1 MDTNKAMGTK
11 TIGVTEE
18 VYDRLAAEKHD
29 DESFTD
35 TLARLIDETT
45 ADWRRGFGRYGDA
58 DTEEFER
65 TVADSL
71 DDNASG
77 IARSHA
83 ETLEELG
90 FELDAD
96 GNVIASPGGDE
107 SR

>member
-18 VYDRLAAEKHD
+18 VYDRLAAEKRD

-35 TLARLIDETT
+35 TVARLIDQEGS
-45 ADWRRGFGRYGDA
+45 DWRRGFGRYRGDGDRFDRVVTESSA
-58 DTEEFER
+58 DRADGLAER
-65 TVADSL
+65 HR
-71 DDNASG
+71 G
-77 IARSHA
+77 
-83 ETLEELG
+83 TLEAMG

-96 GNVIASPGGDE
+96 GTIVSKPDTDE

>member
-1 MDTNKAMGTK
+1 MGTK

-18 VYDRLAAEKHD
+18 VYDRLAAEKRD

-58 DTEEFER
+58 DGSEFER
-65 TVADSL
+65 TVADSRG
-71 DDNASG
+71 DHASG
-77 IARSHA
+77 LAVSRA

-96 GNVIASPGGDE
+96 GNVISDSDTDE

>member
-1 MDTNKAMGTK
+1 MGTK

-18 VYDRLAAEKHD
+18 VYDRLAAEKRD

-45 ADWRRGFGRYGDA
+45 ADWRRGFGRYADAGD
-58 DTEEFER
+58 EFER
-65 TVADSL
+65 IVADSRTDRAAGL
-71 DDNASG
+71 AE
-77 IARSHA
+77 SHNDA
-83 ETLEELG
+83 LEKLG

-96 GNVIASPGGDE
+96 GNVISTPDTDE